1 MPISV
6 VHFPP
11 SRLAAGGLTMNQPP
25 TAQRIAS
32 MQRLQ
37 RLIELLTQVE
47 LVRDRLVQDVAGW
60 SELPPEEDLRAV
72 ADWLLDSSPRDVGEY
87 RQCLDYLRQLDQRLR
102 QPKSTWVRLR
112 RMGAAME
119 PSRARRAST

>member
-1 MPISV
+1 
-6 VHFPP
+6 
-11 SRLAAGGLTMNQPP
+11 MNQPP

>member
-1 MPISV
+1 MPIPV
-6 VHFPP
+6 VQF
-11 SRLAAGGLTMNQPP
+11 SAKRLAAGGLRMNLPP

-47 LVRDRLVQDVAGW
+47 LVRERLVQDVAGW

-72 ADWLLDSSPRDVGEY
+72 ADWLLDASPRDVGEY

-112 RMGAAME
+112 RLE